1 MLKCDAEE
9 LKMTAEQFKEHKQK
23 LRRTVDLLRRSQKRR
38 ACAAAA
44 ESSALDAAAL
54 AARQAEAD
62 AMAAEMELAD
72 LISGHYD
79 EFAGFLSKDLMS

>member
-38 ACAAAA
+38 ACAP
-44 ESSALDAAAL
+44 LL
-54 AARQAEAD
+54 G
-62 AMAAEMELAD
+62 
-72 LISGHYD
+72 IINHW
-79 EFAGFLSKDLMS
+79 FLKACDTRL